1 MRVWVTAG
9 ATLLK
14 AAQALLYPQ
23 SQVLEDLLD
32 RDSIAQNAF
41 VSDSAF
47 GSILPGIC
55 NLAIACTC
63 YVSVKNLSSQKYRYC
78 KHITGQ
84 TPFEL
89 SAKIT

>member
-1 MRVWVTAG
+1 LRVWVTAG
-9 ATLLK
+9 AILLE

-41 VSDSAF
+41 VSDSPF

-63 YVSVKNLSSQKYRYC
+63 YKPVDISYENSCDIRFKSQLTR
-78 KHITGQ
+78 I
-84 TPFEL
+84 
-89 SAKIT
+89 